1 MGRPGTDTRLATWA
15 GVRPLATG
23 ACVRAGV
30 GRAAE
35 VTLGAAD
42 TLDVAAVTS
51 VLAAGVTV
59 AGVTLAAAT
68 GVTVADR

>member
-1 MGRPGTDTRLATWA
+1 MGRPGTDTHPATWA

-23 ACVRAGV
+23 ACARAGV

-42 TLDVAAVTS
+42 TLEAAVTLA
-51 VLAAGVTV
+51 LAAGVTV
-59 AGVTLAAAT
+59 AGVTLA
-68 GVTVADR
+68 GHGGQVADR